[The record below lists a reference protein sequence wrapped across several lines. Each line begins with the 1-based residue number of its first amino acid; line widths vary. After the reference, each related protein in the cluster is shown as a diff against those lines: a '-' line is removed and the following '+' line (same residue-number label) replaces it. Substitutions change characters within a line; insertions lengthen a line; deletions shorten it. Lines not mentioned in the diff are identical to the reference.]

1 MYDVEHKTIRK
12 GPLPLDRN
20 GYQWPASALGSYE
33 MSILY
38 HLRKKTGKPIT
49 VCLKNLVLAA
59 EKEVMNDK
67 KKEGVKSPYPI
78 KDKFCGFQGS
88 LRR

>member
-20 GYQWPASALGSYE
+20 GYPWPASALGSRE

-49 VCLKNLVLAA
+49 VSLKNLVLAA
-59 EKEVMNDK
+59 EKEVMNGK
-67 KKEGVKSPYPI
+67 KK
-78 KDKFCGFQGS
+78 
-88 LRR
+88 